1 MLLNKIRAEKKMEQ
15 YGLNAQIATS
25 SANVFYTSDL
35 CPYGECFALLPY
47 ERNVE
52 PAIIA
57 PISGSTPIVLMSPPW
72 ISDVRYYGEFY
83 TMTGWAKEP
92 LTNAERNLV
101 KAQESWEKTKE
112 ADPIA
117 ILIGLLEERG
127 ITKGKVGVDESNL
140 PLEHPFWQKIKN
152 KLPDLDVVRAQEI
165 FREIRMVKSDEE
177 IRRIQE
183 AVRITEKAWET
194 TLEQTREGMTEIEFA
209 EIYQHTIISD
219 GGKISSWMGMYG
231 PPIAFGRRTAF
242 VDIALPSDYK
252 LKKGDIIRF
261 DGGCSY
267 MGYPCDMAR
276 SAVLGQ
282 PSEKLRKYWN
292 AIFEGEKLAID
303 MAKPGVKASV
313 IFNSVIEKVRKSG
326 IPHYKRHHTGH
337 GLGVDGYDPPLISP
351 NDHTPLEEGM
361 VLCFETPY
369 YEVGWG
375 GILHEDIVV
384 ITKNEP
390 RYLTKFEGELRII
403 EE

>member
-1 MLLNKIRAEKKMEQ
+1 MEQ
-15 YGLNAQIATS
+15 YGLNALIATS

-57 PISGSTPIVLMSPPW
+57 PISSSTPIALMSPPW

-140 PLEHPFWQKIKN
+140 PLQHPFWQKIKN
-152 KLPDLDVVRAQEI
+152 KLPDLEVVRAQEI

-351 NDHTPLEEGM
+351 NDHTLLEEGM

-403 EE
+403 

>member
-15 YGLNAQIATS
+15 YGLNALIATS

-57 PISGSTPIVLMSPPW
+57 PISSSTPIALMSPPW
-72 ISDVRYYGEFY
+72 ISDIRYYGEFY

-140 PLEHPFWQKIKN
+140 PLQHPFWQKIKN
-152 KLPDLDVVRAQEI
+152 KLPDLEVVRAQEI

-252 LKKGDIIRF
+252 LKKGDLIRF

-351 NDHTPLEEGM
+351 NDHTLLEEGM

-403 EE
+403 

>member
-1 MLLNKIRAEKKMEQ
+1 MLLNKIRAKKKMEQ
-15 YGLNAQIATS
+15 YGLNALIATS

-57 PISGSTPIVLMSPPW
+57 PISSSTPIALMSPPW

-140 PLEHPFWQKIKN
+140 PLQHPFWQKIKN

-351 NDHTPLEEGM
+351 NDHTLLEEGM

-403 EE
+403 

>member
-1 MLLNKIRAEKKMEQ
+1 MLLNRKRAEKKMER
-15 YGLNAQIATS
+15 YGLNALFATS

-35 CPYGECFALLPY
+35 CPYGKCFVLLPY
-47 ERNVE
+47 ERNVA
-52 PAIIA
+52 PAIVA
-57 PISGSTPIVLMSPPW
+57 PISGPTPIVLMSPPW

-83 TMTGWAKEP
+83 TTTLWAKEP
-92 LTNAERNLV
+92 LTNAERKLV

-112 ADPIA
+112 ADPIV
-117 ILIGLLEERG
+117 ILIRLLEERG
-127 ITKGKVGVDESNL
+127 ITKGKIGVDESNL
-140 PLEHPFWQKIKN
+140 PPENPFWQRIRSN
-152 KLPDLDVVRAQEI
+152 LPDLEAVRAQKI

-183 AVRITEKAWET
+183 AVRITEKAWESA
-194 TLEQTREGMTEIEFA
+194 LEQTREGMTEKEFA
-209 EIYQHTIISD
+209 EIYQHTIISEGD
-219 GGKISSWMGMYG
+219 KISSKMGVYG

-242 VDIALPSDYK
+242 ADIALPSDYK
-252 LKKGDIIRF
+252 LKKGDIIRL

-282 PSEKLRKYWN
+282 PGEKLQKYWD
-292 AIFEGEKLAID
+292 AIFEGEELAID

-313 IFNSVIEKVRKSG
+313 IFNSVVEKVRKSG

-337 GLGVDGYDPPLISP
+337 GLGIDGYDPPLISP
-351 NDHTPLEEGM
+351 HDHTPLEEGM
-361 VLCFETPY
+361 VFCFETPY

-390 RYLTKFEGELRII
+390 RYLTKFEGKLRII
-403 EE
+403 GE

>member
-1 MLLNKIRAEKKMEQ
+1 
-15 YGLNAQIATS
+15 
-25 SANVFYTSDL
+25 
-35 CPYGECFALLPY
+35 
-47 ERNVE
+47 
-52 PAIIA
+52 
-57 PISGSTPIVLMSPPW
+57 
-72 ISDVRYYGEFY
+72 
-83 TMTGWAKEP
+83 MTGWAKEP

-140 PLEHPFWQKIKN
+140 PLQHPFWQKIKN
-152 KLPDLDVVRAQEI
+152 KLPDLEVVRAQEI

-252 LKKGDIIRF
+252 LKKGDLIRF

-351 NDHTPLEEGM
+351 NDHTLLEEGM

-403 EE
+403 